1 MIYLI
6 LFLAFNAIA
15 PIIIY
20 FWGQGINHDI
30 LIFIS
35 AATAVISFHLLNF
48 GQNKPT
54 YTRIFKDRSLW
65 VGITKVIAT
74 TTFMWVAGFIIPLVY
89 TPFIFVFSYLGWPSF
104 FGALV
109 MAITSRK
116 PVYVVQ
122 AALIFITFGL
132 FYFATFNS
140 FSMPKIIIGVLI
152 TMLTGLSLYLYLRA
166 SKGLNHKG
174 LNSRQILALRYWLLL
189 ILPLGLITYRHEFH
203 LFTNL
208 VVIKGVIIG
217 MITLVL
223 PLYFGQLCIEKF
235 GSENFS
241 LAMGFTP
248 ILTFLVQFFTLKG
261 ALLPVTIAMLLALA
275 IALPLI
281 ASRVYPARLK
291 FRKNILQTCS
301 R

>member
-20 FWGQGINHDI
+20 FWGQDINHDI

-35 AATAVISFHLLNF
+35 AATAVMSFHLLNSR
-48 GQNKPT
+48 QNKQT
-54 YTRIFKDRSLW
+54 YIRIIKDKNIWS
-65 VGITKVIAT
+65 GISKVIAT
-74 TTFMWVAGFIIPLVY
+74 TTFMWIAGFIIPLTY

-109 MAITSRK
+109 MAVTTRK
-116 PVYVVQ
+116 PVYIIQ
-122 AALIFITFGL
+122 GIMIAITFVL
-132 FYFATFNS
+132 FYFVTFRD
-140 FSMPKIIIGVLI
+140 FSLMKASLGILV

-166 SKGLNHKG
+166 SKGLNNKG
-174 LNSRQILALRYWLLL
+174 MNSRQILALRYWLLL
-189 ILPLGLITYRHEFH
+189 ILPLILIIYRHEFH
-203 LFTNL
+203 LFTGS
-208 VVIKGVIIG
+208 IIFKGIIIG

-235 GSENFS
+235 GSERFS

-248 ILTFLVQFFTLKG
+248 ILTFALQFITLK
-261 ALLPVTIAMLLALA
+261 AELVAITIAMSLAIA
-275 IALPLI
+275 IALPLLASKIYSIKELRSKI
-281 ASRVYPARLK
+281 A
-291 FRKNILQTCS
+291 
-301 R
+301 

>member
-20 FWGQGINHDI
+20 FWGQDINHDI

-35 AATAVISFHLLNF
+35 AATAVMSFHLLNSR
-48 GQNKPT
+48 QNKQT
-54 YTRIFKDRSLW
+54 YIRIIKDKNIWS
-65 VGITKVIAT
+65 GISKVIAT
-74 TTFMWVAGFIIPLVY
+74 TTFMWVAGFIIPLTY

-109 MAITSRK
+109 MAVTTRK
-116 PVYVVQ
+116 PVYIIQ
-122 AALIFITFGL
+122 GIMIAITFVL
-132 FYFATFNS
+132 FYFVTFRD
-140 FSMPKIIIGVLI
+140 FSLMKASLGILV

-166 SKGLNHKG
+166 SKGLNNKG
-174 LNSRQILALRYWLLL
+174 MNSRQILALRYWLLL
-189 ILPLGLITYRHEFH
+189 ILPLILIIYRHEFH
-203 LFTNL
+203 LFTGS
-208 VVIKGVIIG
+208 IIFKGIIIG

-235 GSENFS
+235 GSERFS

-248 ILTFLVQFFTLKG
+248 ILTFALQFITLK
-261 ALLPVTIAMLLALA
+261 AELVAITIAMSLAIA
-275 IALPLI
+275 IALPLLASKIYSIKELRSKI
-281 ASRVYPARLK
+281 A
-291 FRKNILQTCS
+291 
-301 R
+301 

>member
-20 FWGQGINHDI
+20 FWGQDINHDI

-35 AATAVISFHLLNF
+35 AATAVMSFHLLNSR
-48 GQNKPT
+48 QNKQT
-54 YTRIFKDRSLW
+54 YIRIIKDKNIWS
-65 VGITKVIAT
+65 GISKVIAT
-74 TTFMWVAGFIIPLVY
+74 TTFMWIAGFIIPLTY

-109 MAITSRK
+109 MAVTTRK
-116 PVYVVQ
+116 PVYIIQ
-122 AALIFITFGL
+122 GIMIAITFVL
-132 FYFATFNS
+132 FYFVTFRD
-140 FSMPKIIIGVLI
+140 FSLMKASLGILV

-166 SKGLNHKG
+166 SKGLNNKG
-174 LNSRQILALRYWLLL
+174 MNSRQILALRYWLLL
-189 ILPLGLITYRHEFH
+189 ILPLILIIYRHEFH
-203 LFTNL
+203 LFTGT
-208 VVIKGVIIG
+208 IIFKGIIIG

-235 GSENFS
+235 GSEKFS

-248 ILTFLVQFFTLKG
+248 ILTFALQFITLK
-261 ALLPVTIAMLLALA
+261 AELVAITIAMSLAIA
-275 IALPLI
+275 IALPLLASKIYSLKAFRSKI
-281 ASRVYPARLK
+281 A
-291 FRKNILQTCS
+291 
-301 R
+301 

>member
-20 FWGQGINHDI
+20 FWGQDINHDI

-35 AATAVISFHLLNF
+35 AATAVMSFHLLNSR
-48 GQNKPT
+48 QNKQT
-54 YTRIFKDRSLW
+54 YIRIIKDKNIWS
-65 VGITKVIAT
+65 GISKVIAT
-74 TTFMWVAGFIIPLVY
+74 TTFMWVAGFIIPLTY

-109 MAITSRK
+109 MAVTTRK
-116 PVYVVQ
+116 PVYIIQ
-122 AALIFITFGL
+122 GIMIAITFVL
-132 FYFATFNS
+132 FYFVTFRD
-140 FSMPKIIIGVLI
+140 FSLMKASLGILV

-166 SKGLNHKG
+166 SKGLNNKG
-174 LNSRQILALRYWLLL
+174 MNSRQILALRYWLLL
-189 ILPLGLITYRHEFH
+189 ILPLILIIYRHEFH
-203 LFTNL
+203 LFTGT
-208 VVIKGVIIG
+208 VIFKGIIIG

-235 GSENFS
+235 GSERFS

-248 ILTFLVQFFTLKG
+248 ILTFALQFITLK
-261 ALLPVTIAMLLALA
+261 AELVAITIAMSLAIA
-275 IALPLI
+275 IALPLLASKIYSLKALRSKI
-281 ASRVYPARLK
+281 A
-291 FRKNILQTCS
+291 
-301 R
+301 